1 MAMEPGIKG
10 ECGTVPSIDHV
21 KGRGYSSKQNGERDR
36 DMMHTVADECSEI
49 AVKSQPNMDESAG
62 QEEVKMSTTCLKS
75 CSQWSEQN
83 KEPEIEGRS

>member
-1 MAMEPGIKG
+1 
-10 ECGTVPSIDHV
+10 
-21 KGRGYSSKQNGERDR
+21 
-36 DMMHTVADECSEI
+36 MMHTVADECSEI